1 MKFFSKT
8 TLVSIPG
15 SASVYDMQVPFQTA
29 FIYELNLMII
39 VLDEEHGASI
49 TYSPT
54 IIEHP
59 TSLPITEQMTG
70 MSVHP
75 VKKFV
80 LLVVEIILRT
90 VCKYV
95 ISSI

>member
-1 MKFFSKT
+1 
-8 TLVSIPG
+8 
-15 SASVYDMQVPFQTA
+15 
-29 FIYELNLMII
+29 MII
-39 VLDEEHGASI
+39 DVDEEDGASI

-70 MSVHP
+70 MRSVHP

>member
-1 MKFFSKT
+1 
-8 TLVSIPG
+8 
-15 SASVYDMQVPFQTA
+15 
-29 FIYELNLMII
+29 MII
-39 VLDEEHGASI
+39 DVDEEDGASI

-59 TSLPITEQMTG
+59 TSLLITEQMAG

-90 VCKYV
+90 IVLKA
-95 ISSI
+95 SPRRRLGDA